1 MSVKKKAVGKRVGK
15 PLKKKRC
22 KRIIQPVSKHVHK
35 GYVKAGTP
43 IFFNAPTG
51 KAQKSVVKKKKIYNA
66 LNLEIKQK
74 ADKLEW

>member
-43 IFFNAPTG
+43 TFNAPTG
-51 KAQKSVVKKKKIYNA
+51 KSSKANRSFSAPKKIKKKKKN
-66 LNLEIKQK
+66 EK
-74 ADKLEW
+74 

>member
-1 MSVKKKAVGKRVGK
+1 MSVKKKAVGKRVSK
-15 PLKKKRC
+15 PAKKKRY

-35 GYVKAGTP
+35 VYGTP
-43 IFFNAPTG
+43 TFFNAPTG
-51 KAQKSVVKKKKIYNA
+51 KAQKPVVKKKKKIYNA

>member
-15 PLKKKRC
+15 PVKKKTY

-35 GYVKAGTP
+35 IYGTP
-43 IFFNAPTG
+43 TFFNAPTG

-66 LNLEIKQK
+66 LNLEIKRK
-74 ADKLEW
+74 ADKQEW

>member
-15 PLKKKRC
+15 PVKKKRY

-35 GYVKAGTP
+35 VYGTP
-43 IFFNAPTG
+43 TFFNAPTG

-66 LNLEIKQK
+66 LNLEIKRK
-74 ADKLEW
+74 ADKQEW